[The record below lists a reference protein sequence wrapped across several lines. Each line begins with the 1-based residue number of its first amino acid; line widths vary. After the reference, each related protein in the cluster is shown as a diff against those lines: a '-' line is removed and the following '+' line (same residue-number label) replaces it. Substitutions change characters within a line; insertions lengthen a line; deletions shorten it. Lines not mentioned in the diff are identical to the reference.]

1 VTPNINSPETKVPS
15 LPTPQSPE
23 KLLGALKE
31 LIEVREGVRGNE
43 LDANVTWREL
53 VNSGIANIAYNGQ
66 RRSGSGGGLFGP
78 GFTEEEDLTPPPQ
91 PQSLVAT
98 AGISNIILSWNVP
111 TSSLVSVTEIW
122 RSSTNVAPDV
132 NGSIAVL
139 VGTTEAFLYADDV
152 GPGSGTR
159 YYWVRFKTRYRVT
172 GPYSA
177 VASAETPAQV
187 SQLLS
192 ALTGALTASQLNSI
206 IIKADLFAIA
216 PVTTDNTAADGSPF
230 FYRTTATT
238 INGVSVPAGA
248 YMKSAFIHDAAI
260 TNAKIGNLA
269 VDTAKIADGAI
280 VTAKIGDAQITNAKI
295 ADASINSAKIADAA
309 ITNAKIGDVI
319 QSNNYSAGSAG
330 WLIDKNGTIYSQN
343 LNSGAYTGYAWPAAN
358 AGGGFH
364 ASSAGVLM
372 GSYHDNCWF
381 QYDKNGKSFQFG
393 AGGRYLSIGPGGIST
408 DMNLSGA
415 TGTFS
420 GTLTASAV
428 NAVNTIN
435 IANNAIAAMSFS
447 QDTSLAGTTINPY
460 YSYTANSVYLNYASA
475 AATGGTN
482 TNRRTLHT
490 VSALVYYSFLSA
502 VQCSVEWSPNGS
514 DWYYIDSAI
523 ASSLALE
530 GTAMSMTFTFSE
542 ANGYTGGVLFR
553 TRWTNPRDYG
563 QFVVARVIYSVTG
576 WWK

>member
-1 VTPNINSPETKVPS
+1 
-15 LPTPQSPE
+15 
-23 KLLGALKE
+23 

-91 PQSLVAT
+91 PQNLVAT

-111 TSSLVSVTEIW
+111 TFSLVSVTEIW

-192 ALTGALTASQLNSI
+192 ALTGALTASQINSI

-309 ITNAKIGDVI
+309 ITNAKIGNVI

-330 WLIDKNGTIYSQN
+330 WYIDKSGAIYAQD

-372 GSYHDNCWF
+372 GSLNDNCWF
-381 QYDKNGKSFQFG
+381 QYDKPSKNFYFG
-393 AGGRYLSIGPGGIST
+393 AGGKSLNISPSGIT
-408 DMNLSGA
+408 TNMTLNGCD
-415 TGTFS
+415 GTFS

-435 IANNAIAAMSFS
+435 IANNAIAAMSFATYS
-447 QDTSLAGTTINPY
+447 AITSAIYPGDIYPGNE
-460 YSYTANSVYLNYASA
+460 VFLNYASA
-475 AATGGTN
+475 AATGGSTA
-482 TNRRTLHT
+482 NRRTLHQ
-490 VSALVYYSFLSA
+490 VSAYITYGSL
-502 VQCSVEWSPNGS
+502 CSVIC
-514 DWYYIDSAI
+514 YIDYSTDNINWTNISSA
-523 ASSLALE
+523 ASSFVQSSLSGGFLV
-530 GTAMSMTFTFSE
+530 FTFVDG
-542 ANGYTGGVLFR
+542 NGYTGPVWFR
-553 TRWTNPRDYG
+553 TRWGNGGPTSPLGNYYVSPIVYT
-563 QFVVARVIYSVTG
+563 VTG
-576 WWK
+576 YWK